1 MNKGEKN
8 SIPPQDEDENI
19 STSQSPQSEEEL
31 LAQIAAQDAQS
42 DILNYESFSDDMD
55 DGETKD
61 HEYTN
66 SAEPNADQVRIQV
79 LEEENARI
87 KDHMVRALADAENT
101 RKRSVKEREDAS
113 KFAVSGFAKDILSVA
128 DNLRRALEA
137 MPEEQTEHLQG
148 LINGIEATER
158 ELLRAFEK
166 NGILKLE
173 PMDEL
178 FDPNFHE
185 VMFEAPIPNKA
196 AGTIIQ
202 IIEPGYVL
210 NNRIL
215 RPARVGIAK
224 ADTNTPQQSEQSTD
238 PGSQIDTQAWNHAC
252 AILFF
257 QYSQTS
263 DNERSLKKA

>member
-1 MNKGEKN
+1 MNTGEKN
-8 SIPPQDEDENI
+8 PIPPQDEDENLGNA
-19 STSQSPQSEEEL
+19 QQQSEDEL
-31 LAQIAAQDAQS
+31 LAQMAAQDAQS
-42 DILNYESFSDDMD
+42 DILNYESFSDDLD
-55 DGETKD
+55 DNAPEEHATET
-61 HEYTN
+61 N
-66 SAEPNADQVRIQV
+66 AEPNADQVRIQV

-101 RKRSVKEREDAS
+101 RKRAVKEREDAS
-113 KFAVSGFAKDILSVA
+113 KFAISGFAKDILSVA

-137 MPEEQTEHLQG
+137 IPEEQTEQLQS

-158 ELLRAFEK
+158 ELLRTFEK
-166 NGILKLE
+166 NGIQKLE
-173 PMDEL
+173 PLDQQ

-185 VMFEAPIPNKA
+185 VMFEAPIPDKA

-224 ADTNTPQQSEQSTD
+224 DGAETTEQDTPKTD
-238 PGSQIDTQAWNHAC
+238 PGSQIDTEA
-252 AILFF
+252 
-257 QYSQTS
+257 
-263 DNERSLKKA
+263 

>member
-1 MNKGEKN
+1 MNTGEKN
-8 SIPPQDEDENI
+8 PIPSQEEDENLDN
-19 STSQSPQSEEEL
+19 TQQQNEDEL
-31 LAQIAAQDAQS
+31 LAQMAAQDAQS
-42 DILNYESFSDDMD
+42 DILNYESFSEDLEDND
-55 DGETKD
+55 RE
-61 HEYTN
+61 E
-66 SAEPNADQVRIQV
+66 SIAEPQAEPNADQVRIQV

-101 RKRSVKEREDAS
+101 RKRAVKEREDAS

-137 MPEEQTEHLQG
+137 VPEEQTEQFQA

-166 NGILKLE
+166 NGIQKLE
-173 PMDEL
+173 PLDQQ

-185 VMFEAPIPNKA
+185 VMFEAPIPEKA

-224 ADTNTPQQSEQSTD
+224 GDPNAPEQDKPTTD
-238 PGSQIDTQAWNHAC
+238 PGSKIDTQA
-252 AILFF
+252 
-257 QYSQTS
+257 
-263 DNERSLKKA
+263 